1 MNRQVTADQNFIR
14 RVNTRT
20 VMDRIRLDA
29 PLSRAEVSA
38 RTGLNRS
45 TVSSIVS
52 ELMDQGYIKETTL
65 QDPKIGRPGMLLQF
79 NPAGGCAVGIELGVE
94 FISIIL
100 TNFVA
105 EVIWRKR
112 ILLSEDTNQFQIV
125 EYAETLINEAI
136 MTGKEQGAFII
147 GDWRGRT
154 RSGGSEPGQTDIR
167 PQPENE

>member
-79 NPAGGCAVGIELGVE
+79 NPHYQICFNRSFRSLKCSTSSLA
-94 FISIIL
+94 IL
-100 TNFVA
+100 RFC
-105 EVIWRKR
+105 K
-112 ILLSEDTNQFQIV
+112 
-125 EYAETLINEAI
+125 
-136 MTGKEQGAFII
+136 
-147 GDWRGRT
+147 
-154 RSGGSEPGQTDIR
+154 
-167 PQPENE
+167 